1 MKGSYTN
8 EELSR
13 RLLNMGVP
21 ARTADMYIDD
31 NKLRFRNP
39 DNMWKDDFFWFY
51 KQYTPAWSAIQ
62 LMYIMDVCLK
72 TDQMEEWPRTT
83 EMLKVAPTV
92 IEYLVRTMHIAI
104 AKGIIDFDKL
114 KDFDKLPTYEEVQ
127 NTEA

>member
-21 ARTADMYIDD
+21 ARTADMYIDE
-31 NKLRFRNP
+31 NGGLRFRNP
-39 DNMWKDDFFWFY
+39 DNMWKDEFFVFY

-72 TDQMEEWPRTT
+72 ADQMEEWPRTT

-92 IEYLVRTMHIAI
+92 AEYLVRTMHLAI
-104 AKGIIDFDKL
+104 VKGIIDFNKL
-114 KDFDKLPTYEEVQ
+114 KDFDKLPTYE
-127 NTEA
+127 